1 MVELNLMY
9 LHHILYSGGNA
20 DDAED
25 NDDDGGEAIVA
36 AAEPREETRAPA
48 EAGAAAE
55 EEERGAN
62 RPENSVGECE
72 IREEP
77 ESWVFSARVFSH
89 RDGGQRDLKKIGS
102 TPKLS
107 NHPFISYTS
116 AYVPPPS
123 PHQEVNSR
131 RQSCSPGLS
140 RLRAC

>member
-9 LHHILYSGGNA
+9 LNNILCSGGNA
-20 DDAED
+20 DDAD
-25 NDDDGGEAIVA
+25 VNHDDDVGEAIVA

-77 ESWVFSARVFSH
+77 ESSVLSARVVSH
-89 RDGGQRDLKKIGS
+89 WDGGQRDLQNNWI
-102 TPKLS
+102 
-107 NHPFISYTS
+107 YTK
-116 AYVPPPS
+116 A
-123 PHQEVNSR
+123 
-131 RQSCSPGLS
+131 L
-140 RLRAC
+140 